1 MANTC
6 MMGYFLSSNF
16 IFFNRYLFTVRRLSI
31 QIFIPCN
38 DKKKQNYLE
47 TIQWTHS
54 PGYSRHILQKLQV
67 STMDRF
73 NCSFM
78 ITVRK

>member
-6 MMGYFLSSNF
+6 VMGYFLSSNF

-38 DKKKQNYLE
+38 DKKK
-47 TIQWTHS
+47 T
-54 PGYSRHILQKLQV
+54 KLP
-67 STMDRF
+67 R
-73 NCSFM
+73 NH
-78 ITVRK
+78 TVDT